1 MHCAV
6 VRCLALS
13 ALSAFGWTGVVAGE
27 GDVTAVSATVYNGYA
42 RTLLPDGS
50 AKPESFAFGEGGLAA
65 SARKDSGLEGVSF
78 QEIART
84 LAPAL
89 SRQGY
94 VSSPDPEKTDLL
106 IMVYWGGTATD
117 SRASGGYAIGPAPVR
132 PPPPPPRV
140 IVVGRQRVY
149 VPTNAPLAGPQTSP
163 DQGAYDTM
171 ASLQN
176 RERDR
181 ASQRTAQLLGYGESF
196 DRASAQPNGRT
207 YLDLVDELEDPRYY
221 VILQAYDFRPMWKE
235 KKHRL
240 LWEARFSIRARGHAF
255 DEALNAMTL
264 TAARYFGRAT
274 KGLQRLEPP
283 AGEVK
288 LGDPVFK
295 EYLEP
300 TAKP

>member
-1 MHCAV
+1 MHRAV
-6 VRCLALS
+6 LRCLALS
-13 ALSAFGWTGVVAGE
+13 ALSALVGTGARAGE
-27 GDVTAVSATVYNGYA
+27 SELTAVSATVYNGYA

-50 AKPESFAFGEGGLAA
+50 PKPESFAFGEGGLAA
-65 SARKDSGLEGVSF
+65 SARRDPALEGVSF
-78 QEIART
+78 QQIART

-89 SRQGY
+89 GRQGY
-94 VSSPDPEKTDLL
+94 VSSQDPEKTDLL
-106 IMVYWGGTATD
+106 IMVYWGGTAAD
-117 SRASGGYAIGPAPVR
+117 GRASGGFAMGAAPMR
-132 PPPPPPRV
+132 PPPPPPKV
-140 IVVGRQRVY
+140 IAVGRVRVY
-149 VPTNAPLAGPQTSP
+149 VPNNAPLAGPPPSP

-171 ASLQN
+171 ASMQN

-181 ASQRTAQLLGYGESF
+181 ANQRTAHLLGYGEAF
-196 DRASAQPNGRT
+196 DRAASQPNGRT

-221 VILQAYDFRPMWKE
+221 VILQAYDFRQMWKQ

-240 LWEARFSIRARGHAF
+240 LWEARFSTRARGHAF

-274 KGLQRLEPP
+274 KGLERVEAP

-295 EYLEP
+295 EYLP
-300 TAKP
+300 PGQP